1 MFQSIPEK
9 ITFNLVHSK
18 DETNSVLKPLDK
30 NSTNTVCATL
40 QLLIGPYSNI
50 LIDRLAPWKQTLS
63 DVTPQIWEKNFLDA
77 KPYICVNKKNM
88 QFSNPFS
95 VRFL

>member
-9 ITFNLVHSK
+9 ITFDLVHSK
-18 DETNSVLKPLDK
+18 DETNSVLKHLDK
-30 NSTNTVCATL
+30 NFTNTVCATL
-40 QLLIGPYSNI
+40 QILIGPYSKI

-63 DVTPQIWEKNFLDA
+63 DVTPQLWENNVLDA
-77 KPYICVNKKNM
+77 QPYICVSKKKM